1 MKITCD
7 IINDLIPLY
16 IDNICTG
23 DSRKLI
29 EEHIKSCNKCSQKLE
44 DMKNPIAYPQISD
57 ECESKEPFKK
67 IKKKVRIRLIMAVII
82 TACIVGSLMFAVQE
96 VGWLYDYFHPRSEAI
111 VDNATDQVEWSQV
124 NVSQSGFLNFSSIF
138 YHKEMVN
145 DANSSGNIA
154 VRILDENRNIV
165 LDETIVNAGES
176 ISLKMLDDNLDYIV
190 EVKCKEGR
198 YFLNFY

>member
-96 VGWLYDYFHPRSEAI
+96 RL
-111 VDNATDQVEWSQV
+111 
-124 NVSQSGFLNFSSIF
+124 
-138 YHKEMVN
+138 
-145 DANSSGNIA
+145 
-154 VRILDENRNIV
+154 
-165 LDETIVNAGES
+165 
-176 ISLKMLDDNLDYIV
+176 
-190 EVKCKEGR
+190 
-198 YFLNFY
+198 